1 MNEIETRPA
10 RAELV
15 RPTEPRGISRRTV
28 ARGMAWTAPVVLT
41 SVTVPAFAASP
52 VPCTKR
58 TAAILNLDNDDPVF
72 KADFASS
79 TVDAKF
85 SFRATNK
92 AGTLLSDHPT
102 PGDTGEVHRTSYPSG
117 TNWNYLKLHHPDD
130 MNQGDLIVLTIDF
143 TKPGG
148 VSNLAL
154 TITDI
159 DRYTTSWIDH
169 VWVEP
174 TPSTVVKTDP
184 SFVEGAGTAADPW
197 VADVPGDSDHD
208 DNDEDDGV
216 EEDDPMGITSQ
227 QGDVMV
233 MWSGTLSQVKIYY
246 KAADVNNA
254 SSIGQHIGVGLIT
267 IDNC

>member
-1 MNEIETRPA
+1 MSTTNQTQQDLEKAPKTRGMTR
-10 RAELV
+10 RAV
-15 RPTEPRGISRRTV
+15 T
-28 ARGMAWTAPVVLT
+28 RGMAWTAPVVLT

-79 TVDAKF
+79 TVDATF

-92 AGTLLSDHPT
+92 AGSLLSDHPT
-102 PGDTGEVHRTSYPSG
+102 PGDTGEVHRTNYPSG
-117 TNWNYLKLHHPDD
+117 TNWNYLKLHHPAD

-143 TKPGG
+143 TTP

-159 DRYTTSWIDH
+159 DRYTTEWIDH

-174 TPSTVVKTDP
+174 TPLTVVKTDP
-184 SFVEGAGTAADPW
+184 TFVEGAGTAADPW
-197 VADVPGDSDHD
+197 VADVPGDSDHGD
-208 DNDEDDGV
+208 GDEDDGV

-227 QGDVMV
+227 KGDVMV
-233 MWSGTLSQVKIYY
+233 TWLGPLSQVKVYY
-246 KAADVNNA
+246 KAADVDND
-254 SSIGQHIGVGLIT
+254 SPIGQHIGVGLIT